1 MRPVTTPNQFWG
13 HFWDQNL
20 LSHED
25 ITQNLFAFGHVPHDA
40 IVWEPP
46 TVEMLVEISRN
57 SKGGEAASVDG
68 WKADELKHVP
78 PKAWECFRVLALT
91 CGKSM
96 VGSLLLF
103 STPGWLICPRNPMLV
118 LLILK
123 TSDPS
128 LSFLVFGG
136 FGQGLTLN
144 LLLSR
149 NGWLRCLRKLLQVRE
164 RTPSLPRA
172 SSGEMRNYRFGASM
186 DCAKAYDCM
195 SAPATCALLEKG
207 GWCPNFCKVILGVW
221 GAQRR
226 WVSWA
231 GHTGGLLCSRTVVS
245 LKVALW
251 GLSPCVLGCVAVSTG
266 SVLKLPLVLRAS
278 LWTTVLF
285 CLNRATGFCVR
296 LRAGKTSRLP
306 RLMVARLCLLS
317 SSGRN
322 GSARNLPFSV
332 CLRLGV
338 AGR

>member
-1 MRPVTTPNQFWG
+1 MNWEKHCRVPVALQHSRMVNLPKKSNAGIVDIENIRPITILSCFWRVWAG
-13 HFWDQNL
+13 AYVKSPFVQKWL
-20 LSHED
+20 ASLPEE
-25 ITQNLFAFGHVPHDA
+25 IVAGKGADA
-40 IVWEPP
+40 Q
-46 TVEMLVEISRN
+46 L
-57 SKGGEAASVDG
+57 AAS
-68 WKADELKHVP
+68 EL
-78 PKAWECFRVLALT
+78 
-91 CGKSM
+91 
-96 VGSLLLF
+96 
-103 STPGWLICPRNPMLV
+103 
-118 LLILK
+118 
-123 TSDPS
+123 
-128 LSFLVFGG
+128 
-136 FGQGLTLN
+136 
-144 LLLSR
+144 
-149 NGWLRCLRKLLQVRE
+149 
-164 RTPSLPRA
+164 
-172 SSGEMRNYRFGASM
+172 SGEMRNYKFGASM
-186 DCAKAYDCM
+186 DYAKAYDCM

-207 GWCPNFCKVILGVW
+207 SWCPNFCKVILGVW